1 MIKYIIFDFD
11 GTLADT
17 FVVIKRSAMNLDE
30 SKKKDVHFE
39 DIKNA
44 SIKEMFKTY
53 KTPLWKLPRF
63 VRIVKRELREKIET
77 DVKTFKGMPD
87 VLNKL
92 KKKYNLIILSSN
104 SKENIEK
111 FLKRN
116 KLQDIFH
123 LVYSD
128 STIFGKDKKLRK
140 LFKKHKISKDEVIYI
155 GDEVRDIEAC
165 KKLGIPIVAV
175 AWGYNSKDFLKGGEP
190 DYIVSSPKELE
201 KIFLS
206 K

>member
-77 DVKTFKGMPD
+77 DVKTFKGLPN

-111 FLKRN
+111 FLERN
-116 KLQDIFH
+116 NLQGIFH
-123 LVYSD
+123 FIYSD
-128 STIFGKDKKLRK
+128 STIFGKKAKLRK
-140 LFKKHKISKDEVIYI
+140 LCKKHKLLKEEVIYV
-155 GDEVRDIEAC
+155 GDEVRDVEAC
-165 KKLGIPIVAV
+165 KKAGIPIIAV
-175 AWGYNSKDFLKGGEP
+175 TWGYNSKNFLKKEKP
-190 DYIVSSPKELE
+190 DYLVSSPKELE
-201 KIFLS
+201 KIFLD